1 MNEIIVKNRRS
12 EVERLTIISFKW
24 FLAYKILK
32 RASFFFTFTNKLY
45 AEGVICIA
53 NVYDLICCC
62 FFAYPVF

>member
-24 FLAYKILK
+24 FFGIQDIKK
-32 RASFFFTFTNKLY
+32 SKFFFTFTNKLY